1 MNILLAF
8 NDTDV
13 SNRALERAAQLA
25 KLFEAKL
32 VVASVT
38 PVAIGVAP
46 DMTPGPE
53 LRKADALLRAEGVE
67 AELVEVTAE
76 GARGSR
82 TYAVTDA
89 GRENLREWMFNR
101 PKNRKVRNEDV
112 LRMFLISALDHD
124 DAVDYLRRVAGSLS
138 KQITD
143 LHELRAT
150 SGPVIQS
157 GRGGF
162 GLLAAEYGLRQ
173 IEAIH
178 GWAEWAIEQ
187 LESAAA

>member
-67 AELVEVTAE
+67 AELVEAVGETALAIVE
-76 GARGSR
+76 AADKYGAGLIVIG
-82 TYAVTDA
+82 T
-89 GRENLREWMFNR
+89 REPSQVERMLGHSVSEQVQRMAHC
-101 PKNRKVRNEDV
+101 DV
-112 LRMFLISALDHD
+112 LIVH
-124 DAVDYLRRVAGSLS
+124 
-138 KQITD
+138 
-143 LHELRAT
+143 
-150 SGPVIQS
+150 
-157 GRGGF
+157 
-162 GLLAAEYGLRQ
+162 
-173 IEAIH
+173 
-178 GWAEWAIEQ
+178 
-187 LESAAA
+187 